1 MPKLPKYKKKDG
13 RTLLILTKQN
23 VKLKENILKFP
34 KSFEGFELK
43 LKSCKREDFD
53 TFKQIRFIPG
63 QGYIAADGHLDK

>member
-43 LKSCKREDFD
+43 F
-53 TFKQIRFIPG
+53 
-63 QGYIAADGHLDK
+63 